1 MMQKIFFTLILFIIL
16 SVGRVT
22 TSTQN
27 APQSPT
33 TDPTPVGKSNQPTTE
48 VQLTTEVQPTQP
60 VASVSA
66 KPKYKVVS
74 VTDGDTFKVMIDGKT
89 ETVRIVG
96 INSPE
101 TVDLRK
107 SLECFGIEASNKL
120 KSLLEN
126 QEVQLETDSTQS
138 DRDKYDRLLRFVVV
152 NNEDIGLKMIQEG
165 YAYEALYT
173 STPHRLHDAYVR
185 AQKTAEKEK
194 KGLWA
199 EGVCPVLT
207 PKPLATN
214 TPLPETSSNKE
225 SCTGPDL
232 DCSDF
237 TSHAAAQQFFEQCG
251 WSAEND
257 PMRLDSVGIGD
268 GVACENLP

>member
-1 MMQKIFFTLILFIIL
+1 M

-27 APQSPT
+27 
-33 TDPTPVGKSNQPTTE
+33 TPEPAIVDQPPVAIPDQPTA
-48 VQLTTEVQPTQP
+48 VVQPTQP

-66 KPKYKVVS
+66 KISYQVVS
-74 VTDGDTFKVMIDGKT
+74 VIDGDTFKVMIDGKT

-101 TVDLRK
+101 TVDPRK
-107 SLECFGIEASNKL
+107 SLECFGAEASNKL

-126 QEVQLETDSTQS
+126 QEVQLEADSTQS
-138 DRDKYDRLLRFVVV
+138 DRDKYNRLLRFVVV
-152 NNEDIGLKMIQEG
+152 NNEDVGLKMIQEG
-165 YAYEALYT
+165 YAYEALYS
-173 STPHRLHDAYVR
+173 STPHRLHETYVQ
-185 AQKTAEKEK
+185 AQKNAESEQ

-199 EGVCPVLT
+199 EGACPVFT
-207 PKPLATN
+207 PKPLITTAPRKDT
-214 TPLPETSSNKE
+214 TSNNK
-225 SCTGPDL
+225 SCNGPDL

-237 TSHAAAQQFFEQCG
+237 ASHTDAQQFFNSCG

-257 PMRLDSVGIGD
+257 PMRLDSVGVGD
-268 GVACENLP
+268 GVACESLP